1 MGLPEMSRSSSIAEE
16 PIFSECFRIRKVL
29 IFEMLKII
37 RLETMKLGKLLV
49 RVCQTFH
56 RHSLWTTCRLHIT
69 LSYMNTSHVLS
80 ENQAD
85 EQRPIIHQHHNQL
98 RKPDPERVFG
108 PLECRN
114 RHVGYV
120 VYKACLPNL
129 QCRNPVAR
137 NFKGPRRSLSAVLAL
152 ISFRTGKVRPSNFLC
167 LSSISIHPNQ
177 RFLTAYT
184 FLVILAFPYQWSRRR
199 SL

>member
-1 MGLPEMSRSSSIAEE
+1 MFQDQESFDLRNVEDHQTRNH
-16 PIFSECFRIRKVL
+16 
-29 IFEMLKII
+29 
-37 RLETMKLGKLLV
+37 ETRQTLG
-49 RVCQTFH
+49 Q
-56 RHSLWTTCRLHIT
+56 SLSNLSPSFKMADYISPHHHIT
-69 LSYMNTSHVLS
+69 MSYMNTSHVLS

-98 RKPDPERVFG
+98 RKPNPERVFG

-152 ISFRTGKVRPSNFLC
+152 IFFRTGKVRPFQ
-167 LSSISIHPNQ
+167 LS
-177 RFLTAYT
+177 L
-184 FLVILAFPYQWSRRR
+184 LE
-199 SL
+199 

>member
-1 MGLPEMSRSSSIAEE
+1 VFQDQESFDLRNVEDHQTRNH
-16 PIFSECFRIRKVL
+16 
-29 IFEMLKII
+29 
-37 RLETMKLGKLLV
+37 ETRQTLG
-49 RVCQTFH
+49 Q
-56 RHSLWTTCRLHIT
+56 SLSNLSPSFKMADYISPNHHIT
-69 LSYMNTSHVLS
+69 MSYMNTSHVLS

-167 LSSISIHPNQ
+167 LSSISIHPNR

-184 FLVILAFPYQWSRRR
+184 SLVILAFPYQWSRRR